1 MARGR
6 GEGASS
12 ASGTVPFGMERVI
25 VTNGSSVDAG
35 NGTDAGRIIDG
46 EVGEI
51 LVTEEQIQTRVRE
64 LGEQISADYADTQP
78 LLVGVLRGAYVFM
91 ADLSR
96 AVDLPVQ
103 IDFMAVSSYGNAT
116 ASSGVVRI
124 LKDLD
129 EDLEGRHVIVVEDI
143 IDSGLTLSYLRRNLE
158 NRAAASVEVC
168 ALLIREGRQ
177 KVDESLKYVGFE
189 LPPDFVVGY
198 GLDASGKYRNLPY
211 IARYVGPVDH

>member
-1 MARGR
+1 MSSDERYDGTPMTGR
-6 GEGASS
+6 AP
-12 ASGTVPFGMERVI
+12 A
-25 VTNGSSVDAG
+25 A
-35 NGTDAGRIIDG
+35 
-46 EVGEI
+46 EVGRTLVSEAEI
-51 LVTEEQIQTRVRE
+51 NQRVRE
-64 LGEQISADYADTQP
+64 LGAQITKDYAGKNP
-78 LLVGVLRGAYVFM
+78 LLVAVLRGAYMFL

-96 AVDLPVQ
+96 EIDLPVE
-103 IDFMAVSSYGNAT
+103 IDFMAVSSYGNQT

-143 IDSGLTLSYLRRNLE
+143 IDSGLTLSYLRRNLQ

-168 ALLIREGRQ
+168 ALLVREGRQ
-177 KVDESLKYVGFE
+177 KVDEEIAYIGFE

-211 IARYVGPVDH
+211 IAEYTA

>member
-1 MARGR
+1 
-6 GEGASS
+6 
-12 ASGTVPFGMERVI
+12 MERVI
-25 VTNGSSVDAG
+25 VSNGTSVSAG
-35 NGTDAGRIIDG
+35 NGSDSGRIMNN

-51 LVTEEQIQTRVRE
+51 LVSEEQIQNRVRE
-64 LGEQISADYADTQP
+64 LGAQISADYAGIRP

-96 AVDLPVQ
+96 AIDLAVE

-168 ALLIREGRQ
+168 ALTVREGRQ

-189 LPPDFVVGY
+189 LPPDFVGGY
-198 GLDASGKYRNLPY
+198 GLDAAGKYRNLPY
-211 IARYVGPVDH
+211 IARYVGAVDH